1 MDKKKYL
8 KKSLENELENILHYW
23 KTNAVDYDNGG
34 FIGHID
40 YPNLKRT
47 ENNKGIIL
55 NARILWTFSA
65 ASNFYKD
72 RRYIDLCRRS
82 YNYLVNFFRDIKNGG
97 VFWELDYKGNVVN
110 RRKQVYAQSF
120 VIYALSEY
128 YVLTQNEFAK
138 NWAIEIFDFIESK
151 AYDSVNEGYLEAFND
166 DWSVVKDMRLSEK
179 DVNEPKT
186 MNTHLHLLEAY
197 TILYKIYNSPK
208 LKKALKA
215 LIDLFLNKFLSE
227 TGHLHLFFNEKWDLK
242 SSIYSYGHDIETA
255 WLLMEA
261 ANVIGDSSLRDK
273 VNQRAQHIAD
283 IFIDEAIDSDG
294 GVANEIN
301 WKTGEI
307 DHDRHWWQQAEA
319 IVGLYKMYQLTSD
332 EKYIN
337 AALSIWEFI
346 KNNIIDHKNGEWF
359 WLVDKDGN
367 FNDKNEKVGMWK
379 CPYHNSRVCIQ
390 VNL

>member
-23 KTNAVDYDNGG
+23 KTNSVDYDNGG

-47 ENNKGIIL
+47 ENNKGIVL

-65 ASNFYKD
+65 ASNFYQD

-82 YNYLVNFFRDIKNGG
+82 YDYLVNFFRDVKNGG

-128 YVLTQNEFAK
+128 YVFTKNEFAK
-138 NWAIEIFDFIESK
+138 RWAIEIFELLEDK
-151 AYDSVNEGYLEAFND
+151 AYDRLNEGYIEAFNE
-166 DWSVVKDMRLSEK
+166 DWSVIEDMRLSSK
-179 DVNEPKT
+179 DFNEAKT
-186 MNTHLHLLEAY
+186 MNTHLHILEAY
-197 TILYKIYNSPK
+197 TTLNKIYKNSRLENA
-208 LKKALKA
+208 LKKLV
-215 LIDLFLNKFLSE
+215 DLFLNKFLSDS
-227 TGHLHLFFNEKWDLK
+227 GHLHLFFNEKWDLK

-261 ANVIGDSSLRDK
+261 ANVIADFNLRNK
-273 VNQRAQHIAD
+273 VNQKAIYIAD
-283 IFIDEAIDSDG
+283 VFIDEAIDSEG
-294 GVANEIN
+294 GVVNEIN
-301 WKTGEI
+301 WKTCEI
-307 DHDRHWWQQAEA
+307 DSDRHWWQQAEA
-319 IVGLYKMYQLTSD
+319 IVGLYKIYQLTTN

-346 KNNIIDHKNGEWF
+346 NDRIIDHEHGEWL

-367 FNDKNEKVGMWK
+367 HSDKNEKIGMWK
-379 CPYHNSRVCIQ
+379 CPYHNTRACIQ